1 MRARAR
7 FWAIGVG
14 SIPLADEFRFI
25 EIHLDIVK
33 LGCTF
38 LRVTSR
44 SLKAE
49 GGDGAPDHP
58 LLALPRE
65 DLDLVVQLVLASGSL
80 KDLATT
86 YEVSYPTI
94 RARLD
99 RTIARLREVLAG
111 RAPDPVI
118 ELVADLVE
126 RGEISTAGA
135 RALRDLLRTQSSRT
149 GNGQRRGT

>member
-1 MRARAR
+1 M
-7 FWAIGVG
+7 V
-14 SIPLADEFRFI
+14 SD
-25 EIHLDIVK
+25 
-33 LGCTF
+33 
-38 LRVTSR
+38 
-44 SLKAE
+44 SLNPFMA
-49 GGDGAPDHP
+49 GMADHP

-65 DLDLVVQLVLASGSL
+65 DLDLILQLVLASGSL
-80 KDLATT
+80 KDLAAG

-94 RARLD
+94 RSRLD

-135 RALRDLLRTQSSRT
+135 RAIRDVV
-149 GNGQRRGT
+149 RRQGPRSAGDRRRDR

>member
-1 MRARAR
+1 MNTALS
-7 FWAIGVG
+7 GV
-14 SIPLADEFRFI
+14 A
-25 EIHLDIVK
+25 
-33 LGCTF
+33 
-38 LRVTSR
+38 
-44 SLKAE
+44 
-49 GGDGAPDHP
+49 DHP
-58 LLALPRE
+58 LFALPRE
-65 DLDLVVQLVLASGSL
+65 DLDLIAQLVLASGSL
-80 KDLATT
+80 KDLAAG

-135 RALRDLLRTQSSRT
+135 RAIRELV
-149 GNGQRRGT
+149 RRQGPRSTDTRRREP

>member
-1 MRARAR
+1 M
-7 FWAIGVG
+7 
-14 SIPLADEFRFI
+14 
-25 EIHLDIVK
+25 
-33 LGCTF
+33 
-38 LRVTSR
+38 TSR
-44 SLKAE
+44 SLKPE
-49 GGDGAPDHP
+49 GRDDAPDHP

-65 DLDLVVQLVLASGSL
+65 DLDLIVQLVLASGSL
-80 KDLATT
+80 KDLATI

-135 RALRDLLRTQSSRT
+135 RALRDLVRTQSSRS

>member
-1 MRARAR
+1 LL
-7 FWAIGVG
+7 I
-14 SIPLADEFRFI
+14 
-25 EIHLDIVK
+25 
-33 LGCTF
+33 
-38 LRVTSR
+38 VTSR
-44 SLKAE
+44 SLKPE
-49 GGDGAPDHP
+49 GRDDALDHP

-65 DLDLVVQLVLASGSL
+65 DLDLIVQLVLASGSL

-135 RALRDLLRTQSSRT
+135 RALRDLVRTQSSRS
-149 GNGQRRGT
+149 GNDQRRRT

>member
-1 MRARAR
+1 MTFDLLKPYLTNRN
-7 FWAIGVG
+7 I
-14 SIPLADEFRFI
+14 
-25 EIHLDIVK
+25 
-33 LGCTF
+33 GCT
-38 LRVTSR
+38 LLSVTSR
-44 SLKAE
+44 SFKPE
-49 GGDGAPDHP
+49 GSEGAPDHP

-65 DLDLVVQLVLASGSL
+65 DLDLIVQLVLASGSL

-135 RALRDLLRTQSSRT
+135 RALRDLVRTQSSRS

>member
-1 MRARAR
+1 MP
-7 FWAIGVG
+7 GV
-14 SIPLADEFRFI
+14 
-25 EIHLDIVK
+25 V
-33 LGCTF
+33 
-38 LRVTSR
+38 
-44 SLKAE
+44 
-49 GGDGAPDHP
+49 DHP

-65 DLDLVVQLVLASGSL
+65 DLDLIAQLVLASGSL
-80 KDLATT
+80 KDLAAG

-111 RAPDPVI
+111 RTPDPVI

-135 RALRDLLRTQSSRT
+135 RAIRELV
-149 GNGQRRGT
+149 RRQGPRSTDTRRREP